1 MNAGRSLFLPSLLAS
16 LLPSSYRYRPEGE
29 ARREASEARRQ
40 ARDERNEM
48 RDRRLAREPIIVQFF
63 PAVTNDFLFLC
74 LGLRLS
80 FVSPSPLVPSVGRR
94 FPAFGAHLLP
104 PSVGRRP
111 LRGVVSEPSEGTEP
125 RR

>member
-48 RDRRLAREPIIVQFF
+48 RDRRLAREPDGTDYI
-63 PAVTNDFLFLC
+63 
-74 LGLRLS
+74 RLI
-80 FVSPSPLVPSVGRR
+80 L
-94 FPAFGAHLLP
+94 
-104 PSVGRRP
+104 
-111 LRGVVSEPSEGTEP
+111 
-125 RR
+125 